1 MERPVDRVG
10 DGDGREEPEKAEIE
24 IEKAEIEI
32 EESVTDWNARVRDA
46 YTVGRLNPIRQ

>member
-24 IEKAEIEI
+24 IEKAEIE
-32 EESVTDWNARVRDA
+32 ESVTDWNARVRDA
-46 YTVGRLNPIRQ
+46 YTVGRVNPIRQ